1 MINKLPYLTLAALV
15 LVAFTAKSD
24 DYAWGATTGSSMI
37 EVDATA
43 TTATLVGIPYS
54 GTTYYS
60 FKLLAAPTGTLN
72 NKPNNVALG
81 ASLWLAEN
89 SNGTLYGLDNNGNL
103 YSITTTLSTDQNGDI
118 GFVATNLN
126 VSLGVNVTG
135 AVWITSNLLDI
146 SSSQNLYQY
155 NLAKNSLSNL
165 GSLNSIT
172 GIAYNGS
179 LYGVQFSPSP
189 GEINYI
195 SGVNL
200 TPLAGSSIGGLSQ
213 GSAGFAGASLLYVSD
228 GNSGFYSYSSG
239 TGKLNT
245 ITNALGSGIHSL
257 TPLTVSG
264 GGGTPTPSPT
274 PTSTPTP
281 TPTATPTPSATPIVY
296 NVPIIGGASSLN
308 VLAPETTPTAF
319 PGPSSYPK
327 CAPGY
332 SYTSTPTA
340 SFAAGAK
347 IDPAGILGVYRYY
360 QTTTDGVN
368 YSPTTATAAIPLST
382 TWPWTSGTTNTHS
395 AISYT
400 AGQVNN
406 TTVPLDL
413 FYGREILTLVYTLG
427 NGTTTVLDTKTIY
440 LYPWNYNSSQT
451 ISPTVLFTNAVTSV
465 QAVSNPSP
473 YAVPSPTP
481 LVFQGD
487 PPRFTVLMNDLYPN
501 GSTSVIIYPGTP
513 SSNPT
518 ATGSATIS
526 ITAVAT
532 PNTGLDTTATPIT
545 FEVQS
550 YINTSVTAAQTY
562 TIAAIQTLPSS
573 YVASTT
579 NPTILN
585 TLTFTTSSGFNVNG
599 TVGTVK

>member
-1 MINKLPYLTLAALV
+1 MINKLPSLTLAALV
-15 LVAFTAKSD
+15 LVVFTAKSD

-135 AVWITSNLLDI
+135 AVWISSNLLDI

-155 NLAKNSLSNL
+155 NLAQHTLSNL

-172 GIAYNGS
+172 GLAYNGS

-195 SGVNL
+195 AGVNL
-200 TPLAGSSIGGLSQ
+200 TPLAGSSIDGLSQ

-228 GNSGFYSYSSG
+228 GNSGFYSYSSA

-257 TPLTVSG
+257 TPLSVSG
-264 GGGTPTPSPT
+264 GGGTPTPTASPT
-274 PTSTPTP
+274 PAPTATP
-281 TPTATPTPSATPIVY
+281 TPTATPKTVY
-296 NVPIIGGASSLN
+296 SIPTGTMTVT
-308 VLAPETTPTAF
+308 APETTPA
-319 PGPSSYPK
+319 GYPE

-332 SYTSTPTA
+332 SYTA
-340 SFAAGAK
+340 SETSLFGANPI
-347 IDPAGILGVYRYY
+347 IDPNGTLGIYRYY
-360 QTTTDGVN
+360 QTASVTAGVLS
-368 YSPTTATAAIPLST
+368 YLPTTATAAIPPST
-382 TWPWTSGTTNTHS
+382 VWAWPSGSTNTHT

-400 AGQVNN
+400 AGQLNN
-406 TTVPLDL
+406 TTVALDL
-413 FYGREILTLVYTLG
+413 FYGREVLTLVYTSPG
-427 NGTTTVLDTKTIY
+427 NGTTTVLNTQMIY
-440 LYPWNYNSSQT
+440 LYPWNYNSAQT
-451 ISPTVLFTNAVTSV
+451 LSPTALFSNAVTNV
-465 QAVSNPSP
+465 PAVSNPSP
-473 YAVPSPTP
+473 YASPSPAP

-487 PPRFTVLMNDLYPN
+487 PPRFTVQLNDLYPN
-501 GSTSVIIYPGTP
+501 SATSVIIYPGTP
-513 SSNPT
+513 VSNPT
-518 ATGSATIS
+518 ATGSVPIA
-526 ITAVAT
+526 ITTVTT
-532 PNTGLDTTATPIT
+532 PNSGLDSTVAPIT

-550 YINTSVTAAQTY
+550 YINTSVTTAQTY

-573 YVASTT
+573 YALNSTSTT
-579 NPTILN
+579 VPVNPTVLN